1 MLCGAGQGVA
11 HRLGL
16 QRPRPES
23 VHRRGHAAHVAEHG
37 SVRRGAGEVTI
48 PPISLKQTAATATC
62 SPNAWTCA
70 RRSGT
75 CRISPAGRFCAC
87 WAEPIRENHNKEK
100 PHDKESKRDACTD
113 SGVRRVGERGYLLT
127 RSLCAS
133 ATPSPRTTPSRR
145 RSISLKRSLS
155 ASRTG
160 ALTCA
165 FTSTPP
171 SAATASKPR
180 ASSSAICR
188 ATPRRRP
195 CSRALIPGS
204 WSSTCRSCSR
214 AARRR

>member
-16 QRPRPES
+16 QRPRPEPA
-23 VHRRGHAAHVAEHG
+23 HRRGHAAHVAEHG

-100 PHDKESKRDACTD
+100 PHDKESKGT
-113 SGVRRVGERGYLLT
+113 L
-127 RSLCAS
+127 
-133 ATPSPRTTPSRR
+133 
-145 RSISLKRSLS
+145 
-155 ASRTG
+155 
-160 ALTCA
+160 
-165 FTSTPP
+165 
-171 SAATASKPR
+171 
-180 ASSSAICR
+180 
-188 ATPRRRP
+188 
-195 CSRALIPGS
+195 ALILAFVVLANAGIFWKLS
-204 WSSTCRSCSR
+204 YSKTHQRRHDRC
-214 AARRR
+214 ARRRYRRREPPHLAGALYL